1 MRKFIGRIITGRP
14 VTTAE
19 CGPIESKGILKAT
32 VSKKVTV
39 MKPTRSGRKK

>member
-1 MRKFIGRIITGRP
+1 MRKFIGRLIVGRP

-32 VSKKVTV
+32 ISKKVTV
-39 MKPTRSGRKK
+39 MKPTRTGRRK